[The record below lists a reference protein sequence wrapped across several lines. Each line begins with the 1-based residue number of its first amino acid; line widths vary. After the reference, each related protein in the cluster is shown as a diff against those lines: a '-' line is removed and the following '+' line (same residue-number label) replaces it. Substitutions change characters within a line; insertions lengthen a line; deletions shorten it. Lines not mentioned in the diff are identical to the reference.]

1 MNDDIMQK
9 LAQVA
14 PRHYKF
20 LVKTAGEVNVSPFR
34 TEVIDEMDTLIKK
47 AMNWGAAK
55 GGLRSGAGAIGRG
68 AMTLGGAVGAA
79 AVGGIALA
87 LAGDLYDAAKRGI
100 TKGRDYTAMMQAN
113 PHLQKMPAKEVQK
126 AFSVLH
132 RFNPEFA
139 GDPTVSGAWVG
150 RQVNVTSMQPDEYA
164 NLNTLKPLIDA
175 RKNLADTK
183 KIAPFKLDKRD
194 RNDMP
199 THDDLRSAMGMR
211 NTGSKGGR
219 GPAGPAG
226 PMGPAGANIE
236 MYPAPE
242 GGWRSSPPR

>member
-9 LAQVA
+9 VAQVA
-14 PRHYKF
+14 PRHHKF
-20 LVKTAGEVNVSPFR
+20 LVKTAGEINASPFR
-34 TEVIDEMDTLIKK
+34 EEILGEMDTLVKK
-47 AMNWGAAK
+47 AMNWGAVK
-55 GGLRSGAGAIGRG
+55 GGLQAGAGAVGRG
-68 AMTLGGAVGAA
+68 ALALGGAVGAA
-79 AVGGIALA
+79 AAGGIALA
-87 LAGDLYDAAKRGI
+87 LAGDMYDAAKRGI

-139 GDPTVSGAWVG
+139 GDPTVAGAWVG

-183 KIAPFKLDKRD
+183 KIAPFKLDREKKGPPGLS
-194 RNDMP
+194 RNDLDDSIGGL
-199 THDDLRSAMGMR
+199 HDRLSDFERSMAPVQFYR
-211 NTGSKGGR
+211 SPSGGTR
-219 GPAGPAG
+219 TTP
-226 PMGPAGANIE
+226 
-236 MYPAPE
+236 
-242 GGWRSSPPR
+242 